1 ETFRG
6 RDRVLEEQSRGPRR
20 QLAGVWVEGRQP
32 LRDGGEVFING
43 SSVGPLTSGNFSPV
57 LERGI
62 GMGLLAGEFDDATPV
77 SVTLR
82 GRDIAG
88 TITTLPF
95 VRKVK

>member
-1 ETFRG
+1 
-6 RDRVLEEQSRGPRR
+6 
-20 QLAGVWVEGRQP
+20 
-32 LRDGGEVFING
+32 LRDGGEVFVDG
-43 SSVGPLTSGNFSPV
+43 ASVGLLTSGNFSPV

-77 SVTLR
+77 SVSLR
-82 GRDIAG
+82 GRDIPG